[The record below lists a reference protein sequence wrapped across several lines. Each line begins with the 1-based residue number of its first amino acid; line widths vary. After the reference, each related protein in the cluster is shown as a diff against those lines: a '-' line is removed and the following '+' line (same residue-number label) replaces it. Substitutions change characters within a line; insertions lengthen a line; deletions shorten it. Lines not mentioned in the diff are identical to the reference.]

1 MERLD
6 KFISN
11 ATTLSRK
18 DARGAIKIGKVEVDG
33 VVVKDFSKKVDT
45 ENSNIMLNGQA
56 VKFNKT
62 VYYMLNKPKGLL
74 SASSDSKR
82 KTVVDLIYEKYGR
95 KDVFPVGRLDKDT
108 TGLLIITNDGDFAHN
123 VISPSK
129 HIPKEY
135 YVELDGEVT
144 ESVVAAFKN
153 GVVLAD
159 GTKCLSAVLN
169 ICADNKRA
177 ANVVIEEGKYH
188 QIKRMFGTQNLGV
201 VELKRVRIGNIK
213 LDVNLAQGDSRPLT
227 EQELQFV
234 IKI

>member
-95 KDVFPVGRLDKDT
+95 KDAFPVGRLDKDT

-159 GTKCLSAVLN
+159 GTKCLPAVLN
-169 ICADNKRA
+169 VCADNKCA

-201 VELKRVRIGNIK
+201 VELKRVRIGNLK